1 MAEPE
6 MDGTAS
12 TAVADSLVRDQA
24 APNGSDRAAP
34 DRLDQGIWV
43 RAEPRSRPP
52 AGRADTGRGEARQE
66 NARSDIGRGETRQDN
81 GRGETRQDNGRGET
95 RQENGR
101 SDIGR
106 GDGRADIGRGDHGRT
121 EKLDRNGSDPM
132 DHPPADGVLVRVRT
146 LLPEFTGALQ
156 RVAEQVL
163 ADPAAASRATIV
175 ELAERSG
182 TSPATVTRFCRALG
196 FDGYA
201 DLRLG
206 IAAETGRARSAG
218 WTVDIGREIQPNDPL
233 ERVLGQIMA
242 ADTRAMH
249 DTASLLDLAEVERAA
264 AAIAAAPR
272 VNIFGASGSA
282 LVGEE
287 MQFSLH
293 RIGIPVW
300 AWTDVHNGLASAA
313 LSRPGD
319 VALGI
324 SHSGETGETIELV
337 AEASSRGATTIAL
350 TSFPRSPL
358 AELADIVLLTATQAT
373 TFRPDA
379 LSARHPQLVVL
390 DLLYVAVAQRTH
402 ERSHAAFQRTAQ
414 AVHGHKAA
422 KDA

>member
-1 MAEPE
+1 MVDHEAE
-6 MDGTAS
+6 TAAR
-12 TAVADSLVRDQA
+12 TAVVDAPVTARLSPTDS
-24 APNGSDRAAP
+24 
-34 DRLDQGIWV
+34 
-43 RAEPRSRPP
+43 
-52 AGRADTGRGEARQE
+52 
-66 NARSDIGRGETRQDN
+66 
-81 GRGETRQDNGRGET
+81 
-95 RQENGR
+95 
-101 SDIGR
+101 
-106 GDGRADIGRGDHGRT
+106 
-121 EKLDRNGSDPM
+121 
-132 DHPPADGVLVRVRT
+132 VLARVRSG
-146 LLPEFTGALQ
+146 LPEFTGALR

-163 ADPAAASRATIV
+163 ADPGAAARATIV

-196 FDGYA
+196 FEGYA

-218 WTVDIGREIQPNDPL
+218 WTVDIGREIQPGDPL

-249 DTASLLDLAEVERAA
+249 DTAALLDLAEVERAA
-264 AAIAAAPR
+264 HAVAGASR

-287 MQFSLH
+287 LQFSLH
-293 RIGIPVW
+293 RIGVPAW

-313 LSRPGD
+313 LMRAGD

-324 SHSGETGETIELV
+324 SHSGQTRETIEML
-337 AEASSRGATTIAL
+337 AEAGSHGATTVAL

-358 AELADIVLLTATQAT
+358 AELAEIVLVTATQAT

-390 DLLYVAVAQRTH
+390 DLLYIAVAQRTH
-402 ERSHAAFQRTAQ
+402 DRAHAAFRSTAR
-414 AVHGHKAA
+414 AVDGHKAGKEVRSA
-422 KDA
+422 

>member
-1 MAEPE
+1 M
-6 MDGTAS
+6 S
-12 TAVADSLVRDQA
+12 NS
-24 APNGSDRAAP
+24 
-34 DRLDQGIWV
+34 
-43 RAEPRSRPP
+43 
-52 AGRADTGRGEARQE
+52 
-66 NARSDIGRGETRQDN
+66 
-81 GRGETRQDNGRGET
+81 
-95 RQENGR
+95 
-101 SDIGR
+101 
-106 GDGRADIGRGDHGRT
+106 
-121 EKLDRNGSDPM
+121 
-132 DHPPADGVLVRVRT
+132 DGVLVRVRT

-163 ADPAAASRATIV
+163 TDPAAASRATIV

-218 WTVDIGREIQPNDPL
+218 WTVDIGREIQPSDPL

-264 AAIAAAPR
+264 VAIAAAPPGQHLR
-272 VNIFGASGSA
+272 RQRQRAGRRGDAVQPAP
-282 LVGEE
+282 
-287 MQFSLH
+287 H
-293 RIGIPVW
+293 RRGRRGPGPTCTT
-300 AWTDVHNGLASAA
+300 AWPAPRC
-313 LSRPGD
+313 SRAGD

-324 SHSGETGETIELV
+324 SHSGETGETIEML

-414 AVHGHKAA
+414 AVHGHKAV
-422 KDA
+422 KDGSSAP